1 MHTFNVSTFPFY
13 ISFAYTDRLPI
24 ALSVKRLPENG
35 SGKIEARLSLSL
47 CLSRRRR
54 IFPSDFSL
62 ARARAS
68 VYEIF
73 VSSRCLNAVCP
84 NSCQL
89 ICIIFRLKCKTTFY
103 DAAKRAADFL
113 YAILLRS
120 SIVGRGG
127 KGKKKR
133 KEKKRWKKAIWEL
146 WEGLLPFWQKNNWKE
161 VIFDSISPRFNLRR
175 LKGRRP
181 RAETKIIPSSFY
193 QSVIESN
200 EFDKQRATE
209 RKRCLESRNYAR

>member
-47 CLSRRRR
+47 SVSRDEEEFFQAIFLSRVQER
-54 IFPSDFSL
+54 
-62 ARARAS
+62 S

-73 VSSRCLNAVCP
+73 VSSRGLNAVCP

-127 KGKKKR
+127 EGEKKR
-133 KEKKRWKKAIWEL
+133 KEKNEMKKSDMGAVR
-146 WEGLLPFWQKNNWKE
+146 GLLPF
-161 VIFDSISPRFNLRR
+161 
-175 LKGRRP
+175 
-181 RAETKIIPSSFY
+181 
-193 QSVIESN
+193 
-200 EFDKQRATE
+200 
-209 RKRCLESRNYAR
+209 

>member
-47 CLSRRRR
+47 SVSRDEEEFFQAIFLSRVQER
-54 IFPSDFSL
+54 
-62 ARARAS
+62 S

-73 VSSRCLNAVCP
+73 VSSRGLNAACP

-127 KGKKKR
+127 EGKKKR
-133 KEKKRWKKAIWEL
+133 KEKNEMKKSDMGAVR
-146 WEGLLPFWQKNNWKE
+146 GLLPF
-161 VIFDSISPRFNLRR
+161 
-175 LKGRRP
+175 
-181 RAETKIIPSSFY
+181 
-193 QSVIESN
+193 
-200 EFDKQRATE
+200 
-209 RKRCLESRNYAR
+209 

>member
-1 MHTFNVSTFPFY
+1 MMHTFNVSTFPFY

-73 VSSRCLNAVCP
+73 VSSRGLNAVCP

-127 KGKKKR
+127 EGEKKR
-133 KEKKRWKKAIWEL
+133 KEKNEMKKSDMGAVRGIIAFL
-146 WEGLLPFWQKNNWKE
+146 TKE
-161 VIFDSISPRFNLRR
+161 
-175 LKGRRP
+175 
-181 RAETKIIPSSFY
+181 
-193 QSVIESN
+193 
-200 EFDKQRATE
+200 
-209 RKRCLESRNYAR
+209 